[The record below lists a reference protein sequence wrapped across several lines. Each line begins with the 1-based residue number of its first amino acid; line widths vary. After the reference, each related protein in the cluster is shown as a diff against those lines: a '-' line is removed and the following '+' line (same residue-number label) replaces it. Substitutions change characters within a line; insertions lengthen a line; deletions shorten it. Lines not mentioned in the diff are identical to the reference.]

1 MDELAIKLNLDPVQ
15 LRLGLDTL
23 TDEES
28 NKPFSSRHLKE
39 CLQVGAEKFGWSN
52 RTPQIGSMREGDLIL
67 GYGVACAS
75 WGAGRGPAQCSVT
88 LLPNGTARVS
98 SATQDIGTGTYTVIA
113 QVVSDQTGIPI
124 DKIQVILGDSS
135 LPPGPM
141 SGGSTATAS
150 VMPAIVDGTAAA
162 IKNLLAIAVHAPNSP
177 FAGQNPDTL
186 ALTNG
191 RIHPKSQPSSAGTP
205 FGDILRAANLAGAS
219 GEGKSGGNPNAAKY
233 SMHSFGAQFA
243 EVQWDPG
250 IAHLRVSRIVTVID
264 GGRII
269 NHRTATNQCAG
280 AAIMGLGMALFEQ
293 TIYDPR
299 NGAPI
304 NSNFADYIVPT
315 SADAPLID
323 VHFLNIPDPLMG
335 SYGARGIGE
344 IGLAGVAPAITAAVY
359 HATGVRVRNLPVRI
373 EDLLAG

>member
-1 MDELAIKLNLDPVQ
+1 
-15 LRLGLDTL
+15 
-23 TDEES
+23 
-28 NKPFSSRHLKE
+28 
-39 CLQVGAEKFGWSN
+39 
-52 RTPQIGSMREGDLIL
+52 MRDGDLIL
-67 GYGVACAS
+67 GWGVACAS

-124 DKIQVILGDSS
+124 DKIEVILGDSS

-150 VMPAIVDGTAAA
+150 VMPAILDGVHAAV
-162 IKNLLAIAVHAPNSP
+162 NSLLATAVHTPNSP
-177 FAGQNPDTL
+177 FNGQKPDDLTL
-186 ALTNG
+186 TDG
-191 RIHPKSQPSSAGTP
+191 RIHAKSQPSSSGTP
-205 FGDILRAANLAGAS
+205 FGDILRMANLASAR
-219 GEGKSGGNPNAAKY
+219 GEGKSGGNPNAGKY

-269 NHRTATNQCAG
+269 NPRTATNQCAG
-280 AAIMGLGMALFEQ
+280 AAIMGVGMALFEQ

-323 VHFLNIPDPLMG
+323 VHFLDIPDPLMG

-373 EDLLAG
+373 EDLLASSSKSSAI